1 MQASPPFFLW
11 VFINVGHN
19 EMQERRRIA
28 VVIPKYGMVGGAEGF
43 AAELTERVA
52 CYPEFEVHVFANR
65 WVSSSKRVTFHK
77 VPIVKFPRSLIS
89 PSFAFFAGRR
99 IAAAGPFDIV
109 HTHDRIFA
117 ADVYTMHGIPHHWW
131 IREVRKKRLS
141 LFDRSLAGVE
151 DQLVLRGGCSRFL
164 AVSGLVRKIFLEE
177 YQIDQS
183 LVTIVHPG
191 VETAPYES
199 RDRGECR
206 RTIRERYGIGREETL
221 ILFVSMNFA
230 VKGLDY
236 LLRGLGRLRGK
247 NPAASFKLLVVGHGD
262 EKNYRRLAAEQGIAE
277 SVIFAGAVERKELP
291 EYYLAGDF
299 YAMLSRFDTFGMV
312 VIEAMAAGL
321 PVLISGRVGAKDLVE
336 VGENGFVIEEP
347 ANSDLVADK
356 IEMLLSRELREGMRM
371 AALKTAAANSWDVVV
386 NKVVN
391 IYREIL
397 KDQRF
402 VNSKMPH
409 P

>member
-1 MQASPPFFLW
+1 
-11 VFINVGHN
+11 
-19 EMQERRRIA
+19 MQERRRIA
-28 VVIPKYGMVGGAEGF
+28 VVIPKYGTVGGAEGF

-52 CYPEFEVHVFANR
+52 CHPEFEVHVFANL
-65 WVSSSKRVTFHK
+65 WVSSSKRLTFHR

-117 ADVYTMHGIPHHWW
+117 ADVYTMHGIPHRWW

-164 AVSGLVRKIFLEE
+164 AVSGLVRNIFLEE
-177 YQIDQS
+177 YPVDPS
-183 LVTIVHPG
+183 LVRVIHPG
-191 VETAPYES
+191 VDREPYEKMN
-199 RDRGECR
+199 RDTCR
-206 RTIRERYGIGREETL
+206 QTIRGQYGIGLDEPL
-221 ILFVSMNFA
+221 ILFVSMNFD

-236 LLRGLGRLRGK
+236 LLGGLSLLRRS
-247 NPAASFKLLVVGHGD
+247 NPDASFKLLVAGHGD
-262 EKNYRRLAAEQGIAE
+262 EKKYRHLASEQGIADR
-277 SVIFAGAVERKELP
+277 VIFAGAVEREKLP
-291 EYYLAGDF
+291 EFYLAADL

-312 VIEAMAAGL
+312 VLEAMAAGL

-336 VGENGFVIEEP
+336 EGGNGFVIEEP

-356 IEMLLSRELREGMRM
+356 IGMLLSRELREGMRR

-386 NKVVN
+386 NKVLN
-391 IYREIL
+391 IYRELL